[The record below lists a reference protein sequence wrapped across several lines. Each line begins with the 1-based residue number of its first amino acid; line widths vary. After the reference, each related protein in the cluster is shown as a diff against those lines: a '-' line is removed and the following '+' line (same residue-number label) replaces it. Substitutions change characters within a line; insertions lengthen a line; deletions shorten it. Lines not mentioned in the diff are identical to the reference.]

1 MTGERIRVALAD
13 DQAMVRGALA
23 TLLSLEDDL
32 DVVGQAEDVPGA
44 IALARDA
51 RPDVLLMD
59 VQMPGG
65 DGANDGIDAV
75 ARVGEVSPNTRVVIV
90 TTFGRPGYLQRA
102 MQTGALGFMVKDAPV
117 ERLADAVRR
126 VHAGMLV
133 VDPDLAAQ
141 SLSVGTSP
149 LSAKET
155 EVLAAAGGG
164 GDTTEI
170 AARVHLSP
178 GTVRNHLS
186 NAIGKLGAANRAEA
200 IRIATDHGWI

>member
-1 MTGERIRVALAD
+1 MTETTIRVALAD

-32 DVVGQAEDVPGA
+32 DVVGQADDVASA
-44 IALARDA
+44 IAIARDL

-65 DGANDGIDAV
+65 DGANDGIAAV
-75 ARVGEVSPNTRVVIV
+75 ARIKEVAPATRVVIV

-117 ERLADAVRR
+117 DRLADAVRR

-141 SLSVGTSP
+141 SLSVGNSP
-149 LSAKET
+149 LSGKES
-155 EVLAAAGGG
+155 EVLAAAAGG
-164 GDTTEI
+164 GDTTDI
-170 AARVHLSP
+170 AGRVHLSP

-200 IRIATDHGWI
+200 VRIATDNGWI